1 MITKPL
7 ISILLLAL
15 VLFSSCSKSDLDD
28 TLTEG
33 VGEFVDNFLDIALPG
48 IINLT
53 DPKSKEITYG
63 TIPCEDGM
71 AMGFPCSNYDL
82 LSHIPLGYFGSSSG
96 NDNWGWTD
104 PDTGIEYVLSGLD
117 DGIAFVSIEDPE
129 NPIYLGKLPTAT
141 LPSSWR
147 DVKVHNNHAFV
158 VSEAQNHGMQ
168 VFDLTKL
175 RSVTEIQTFSADVHL
190 TDFGNAH
197 NISINSESG
206 YAYVLGS
213 NLYEGG
219 PVFIDVN
226 DPKNPILVGGYEG
239 ASYTHDA
246 QIVLYNGPD
255 SNFQGKELLF
265 GSNSD
270 GGANNRIVI
279 VDVTDKANPELVQS
293 FTYSNGGYTHQGYLS
308 EDHRYF
314 FIGDELDELNYGS
327 PTSTRIF
334 DLSELTN
341 PLLHLNYYA
350 NVNSI
355 DHNGYVKGNLFF
367 LASYTAGFRV
377 LDISGIDE
385 KQVEEIGFFDTY
397 PADNSTKFNGAW
409 SIYPYFESGVIAI
422 NDIDLGLFL
431 VKVSEN

>member
-1 MITKPL
+1 MKTIFK
-7 ISILLLAL
+7 LLLVSL
-15 VLFSSCSKSDLDD
+15 TFFSSCIYDPIEPVLV
-28 TLTEG
+28 L
-33 VGEFVDNFLDIALPG
+33 VDEPTPTPIPNSLV
-48 IINLT
+48 
-53 DPKSKEITYG
+53 
-63 TIPCEDGM
+63 TIPPSGLVPCEDGQ
-71 AMGFPCSNYDL
+71 AGIYPCLGYDL
-82 LSHIPLGYFGSSSG
+82 QAMVSLETMGTTFG
-96 NDNWGWTD
+96 NDSWGWTD
-104 PDTGIEYVLSGLD
+104 ALTGKEYAIMGVEDGTAFIDISTPDQ
-117 DGIAFVSIEDPE
+117 
-129 NPIYLGKLPTAT
+129 PIYLGKLPTASI
-141 LPSSWR
+141 PSTWR
-147 DVKVHNNHAFV
+147 DIKVYQDYAFV
-158 VSEAQNHGMQ
+158 VSEAADHGLQ

-219 PVFIDVN
+219 PVFIGVN